1 MRINKNI
8 YSLGIYNNYKKS
20 ISKNST
26 ALERITSGLK
36 INSAKDNAIKI
47 EKSENLN
54 MKIKSLEMANRN
66 LQDGVSM
73 VQTADSAMATISEAL
88 IRMKELTVQSGNA
101 SYTES
106 ELQAIQVEIDELK
119 EYITKT
125 AEESE
130 FNGNKLIATA
140 GSDLKTIQV
149 GAEVGETVEIPM
161 FDVSAQTL
169 GINDI
174 DVINNDNLD
183 NNLQCIDVAISSVN
197 AYRAKYGAIQN
208 RFESTMEITNTMT
221 DSLYNA
227 KSNIT
232 DADIAKEMIEY
243 SRSDIIIQSSIAL
256 MAQTNN
262 FPKDVLNILANVIK

>member
-1 MRINKNI
+1 
-8 YSLGIYNNYKKS
+8 
-20 ISKNST
+20 
-26 ALERITSGLK
+26 
-36 INSAKDNAIKI
+36 
-47 EKSENLN
+47 
-54 MKIKSLEMANRN
+54 
-66 LQDGVSM
+66 M

>member
-1 MRINKNI
+1 M
-8 YSLGIYNNYKKS
+8 
-20 ISKNST
+20 
-26 ALERITSGLK
+26 
-36 INSAKDNAIKI
+36 
-47 EKSENLN
+47 
-54 MKIKSLEMANRN
+54 
-66 LQDGVSM
+66 
-73 VQTADSAMATISEAL
+73 
-88 IRMKELTVQSGNA
+88 
-101 SYTES
+101 
-106 ELQAIQVEIDELK
+106 
-119 EYITKT
+119 
-125 AEESE
+125 
-130 FNGNKLIATA
+130 
-140 GSDLKTIQV
+140 
-149 GAEVGETVEIPM
+149 
-161 FDVSAQTL
+161 
-169 GINDI
+169 
-174 DVINNDNLD
+174 D